1 MPTTV
6 TAVFPALR
14 YYFLVAIASVL
25 VVLVVLVVPVTTLRE
40 SGYPGLN
47 PRNPSVKKANN
58 LSEEEDDDASIRS
71 HFARPNPAVQQ
82 RLRVHEQTKTSLRVL
97 DSAM

>member
-25 VVLVVLVVPVTTLRE
+25 VVLVVPVTTLRE

-47 PRNPSVKKANN
+47 PRNPTVKKANN
-58 LSEEEDDDASIRS
+58 LSEEEEEDDASILS